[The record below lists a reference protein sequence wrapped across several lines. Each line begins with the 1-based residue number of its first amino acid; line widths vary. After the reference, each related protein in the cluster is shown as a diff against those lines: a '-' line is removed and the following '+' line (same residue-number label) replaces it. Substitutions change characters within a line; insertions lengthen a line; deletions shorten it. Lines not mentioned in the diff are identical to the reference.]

1 MITENDIAKYIS
13 NNLRET
19 PILARNYITVNN
31 HKLPKRNPYI
41 QIVQYVDD
49 FFLERKQGK
58 IERWLVLPG
67 LRGTGKT
74 TLILQIYDHMV
85 NGLGIK
91 KENILYLSAND
102 VKNYLGIGIRD
113 VIIQYIKDIHRT
125 TLVELKEK
133 IFIIIDEAHFD
144 PTWDETIKALYDRTV
159 GKDNLFIIVTGSSS
173 IALEMSTDSA
183 RRKIKSSIFPI
194 NFQEYLTLKYEF
206 FPPRGTSNLIRDAV
220 FNGNDDGF
228 QKHVENENTL
238 YKKFLDLPRSVD
250 IELEDFIYQGGFP
263 FAINMQPVLI
273 YEKIADLI
281 EKIICDDLSLVYN
294 YNVGSRSDITK
305 MLIFLALKQTGDVSQ
320 SKLSSALRIPLARV
334 NQTLDALEQTHL
346 IFSVKPY
353 EGAAGTV
360 RDAWRYY
367 FLSSTLKSTLLYKN
381 GRLDRTDRIRYG
393 ELVEHAVVSS
403 FFRMMK
409 TINKPTG
416 IFFDPG
422 KGGADILLT
431 YGDKLI
437 PVEICAGKK
446 NYEQV
451 DNTARRYKKIN
462 HKIVISNEEKTKCE
476 DDTICI
482 PLKTFLFS

>member
-1 MITENDIAKYIS
+1 MLTEEDITKYIY

-19 PILARNYITVNN
+19 PILANNYITRNEE
-31 HKLPKRNPYI
+31 KLPQRNPYI
-41 QIVQYVDD
+41 KLEQYVDE
-49 FFLERKQGK
+49 FIKRNKEEK

-74 TLILQIYDHMV
+74 TLILQIYDHLTNEV
-85 NGLGIK
+85 GIK
-91 KENILYLSAND
+91 KENILYLSASD

-113 VIIQYIKDIHRT
+113 VISQYIKEIHRT
-125 TLVELKEK
+125 SLVELEEK

-144 PTWDETIKALYDRTV
+144 PRWDETTKTLYDRTV

-183 RRKIKSSIFPI
+183 RRKLKYSIFPM
-194 NFQEYLTLKYEF
+194 NLQEYLVLKYKF
-206 FPPRGTSNLIRDAV
+206 FPIHGTSNLIRDV
-220 FNGNDDGF
+220 IFNGKDEGF
-228 QKHVENENTL
+228 QRHIENENKL
-238 YKKFLDLPRSVD
+238 YKKFLELPRSID
-250 IELEDFIYQGGFP
+250 IELEEFIYQGGFP

-273 YEKIADLI
+273 YEKIAELI

-305 MLIFLALKQTGDVSQ
+305 MLMFLALKPTGEVSQ
-320 SKLSSALRIPLARV
+320 PKLSSALQVPLARV

-353 EGAAGTV
+353 EGATGTV

-367 FLSSTLKSTLLYKN
+367 FLSSTIKSALLNKN
-381 GRLDRTDRIRYG
+381 GRLDRTDRTRYG
-393 ELVEHAVVSS
+393 ELVENAVVSS

-409 TINKPTG
+409 TINKPSG

-431 YGDKLI
+431 FGDKLI

-451 DNTARRYKKIN
+451 NTTARRYKKIT
-462 HKIVISNEEKTKCE
+462 HKIVISDEEKTKCE